1 MVGILIFRF
10 VHSRAM
16 LVERVAGLAL
26 RNLLLYVAKLPLP
39 VLHQI
44 KVAQGSHLASL

>member
-16 LVERVAGLAL
+16 LVERVAGFSF
-26 RNLLLYVAKLPLP
+26 AKLLRCCG
-39 VLHQI
+39 LHQI
-44 KVAQGSHLASL
+44 KVAQGIALTATL